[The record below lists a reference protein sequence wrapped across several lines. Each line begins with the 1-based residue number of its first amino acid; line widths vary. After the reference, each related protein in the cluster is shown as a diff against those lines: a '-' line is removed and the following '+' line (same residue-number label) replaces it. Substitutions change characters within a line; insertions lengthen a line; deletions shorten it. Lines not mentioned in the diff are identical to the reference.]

1 MPGESDCKL
10 KLPHILQV
18 MATSTESRKRHSA
31 LHLAIAALE
40 KSCNVDS
47 DAMVVT
53 SAVSLV
59 LRCLQKEYFNIQ
71 NIHIAAASF
80 EIVTAYLQLLT
91 IMFRRA
97 CATIAVQTFESIGT
111 DLITVLVTLLGDKV
125 GRKVCHTKIFEL
137 MDQLSA
143 MSKISL
149 AKTNQKEL
157 LVNVMQRVIRGEFL
171 PHCSPCIGMQLL
183 SSWVD
188 DPQSKAFILHQ
199 PGLLGDIL
207 GTAATASVA
216 RDENTM
222 RYTATFL
229 LQITREA
236 QRKPEL
242 VVKKRFLE
250 TLLLLLNFHHQQGN
264 DADLGICHTSTEA
277 LGQLATEAVCRVAIS
292 KHKRGSIL
300 NALVQGIEVPGLSE
314 ATNRSLLRLIGY
326 DTVFY
331 ILKKV
336 PDIIDKLVQCGQL
349 KCTSEA
355 PPLAAQCLKRISSFV
370 ALRNKTNSDLFDAL
384 TCLAG
389 AENSKVRFWAA
400 KGLCEQVK
408 SSTGRFF
415 VARDESVLQILV
427 GLAKSD
433 SKVAIRSFATDA
445 LVLLAL
451 DTVNAKRLAGNSDV
465 LEIFVRN
472 AQHVHRR
479 SSSGRSSIQALLSLA
494 SHQTADKKRVA
505 KTLNLVATLSE
516 YGVSQDM
523 DHHLKSAA
531 LHCVIVLAPHM

>member
-1 MPGESDCKL
+1 MPGESDGKL

-31 LHLAIAALE
+31 LRLAIATLE
-40 KSCNVDS
+40 KRCNIDS
-47 DAMVVT
+47 DAMVAT

-59 LRCLQKEYFNIQ
+59 NRCLQKEYFNFK
-71 NIHIAAASF
+71 NIPVTAASF
-80 EIVTAYLQLLT
+80 EIVASYIQLLT

-97 CATIAVQTFESIGT
+97 CETIAVQTFERIGT
-111 DLITVLVTLLGDKV
+111 DLITVLVALLGDRVRGKV
-125 GRKVCHTKIFEL
+125 WHTRIFEL
-137 MDQLSA
+137 IDQFSA
-143 MSKISL
+143 LSKISL
-149 AKTNQKEL
+149 AKTNHNEL
-157 LVNVMQRVIRGEFL
+157 LVNILQRVIRGEFP
-171 PHCSPCIGMQLL
+171 PHCSPCIGIQLL

-188 DPQSKAFILHQ
+188 DPQSKSFILHH
-199 PGLLGDIL
+199 PDLLGDIL
-207 GTAATASVA
+207 GMAATASVA
-216 RDENTM
+216 RDEKTI

-229 LQITREA
+229 LQITWEA

-242 VVKKRFLE
+242 IVKKRFLE
-250 TLLLLLNFHHQQGN
+250 TLLLLLNFHQQQGN
-264 DADLGICHTSTEA
+264 GAGLDICQTATEA

-292 KHKRGSIL
+292 KHDRGSIL
-300 NALVQGIEVPGLSE
+300 KALVQGIEVPGLSE

-336 PDIIDKLVQCGQL
+336 PNIIDKLVQCGQL
-349 KCTSEA
+349 KSTSEA

-370 ALRNKTNSDLFDAL
+370 ALRNKTNLDLFDAL

-408 SSTGRFF
+408 SSIGSFF
-415 VARDESVLQILV
+415 VARDESVLQMLI
-427 GLAKSD
+427 GLAKSE
-433 SKVAIRSFATDA
+433 SKVAIRSFATNA

-451 DTVNAKRLAGNSDV
+451 DSVNAKRLAGNSDV

-479 SSSGRSSIQALLSLA
+479 SSSGRSSIQAILSLA
-494 SHQTADKKRVA
+494 NHQTADKKRVA
-505 KTLNLVATLSE
+505 KTLDLVATLSE

-523 DHHLKSAA
+523 DHNLKSAA
-531 LHCVIVLAPHM
+531 LHCVIVLTPHM